1 MAEAKR
7 KLRQLGVPKG
17 TLLGWKKALW
27 SLLDDP
33 AAVEAM
39 DGENAYRRD
48 QNAKENP
55 EELTGN
61 FNWAAHQFV
70 LPPISGSDHY
80 SFAVIEN
87 PLRPAETIC
96 YRIDSLRGF
105 HDSNLIFA
113 ALKWLL
119 AREYRRL
126 NGECTSTEPRSF
138 AYTTSPRQQ
147 NSSDCAGKMDALTS
161 GSFNVTKAARSPTA
175 VLEQLEK
182 AKQEV
187 HVVE

>member
-1 MAEAKR
+1 MEI
-7 KLRQLGVPKG
+7 
-17 TLLGWKKALW
+17 
-27 SLLDDP
+27 
-33 AAVEAM
+33 
-39 DGENAYRRD
+39 ENAYRRD

-147 NSSDCAGKMDALTS
+147 NSSDCGVYVLHYMHKIARHVTENKPASLAGKMDALTS